1 MEYGERIRHI
11 REALSLSQSELAER
25 LGVNKQMISDIERG
39 KQKRFSPQ
47 IEQKLIDL
55 FNINESWLLRGEGE
69 AFKKNGVKCEGLSAE
84 EEVILKYF
92 NKVPE
97 DRRLEAVACIL
108 NCIREFS

>member
-39 KQKRFSPQ
+39 KQKRFSPH
-47 IEQKLIDL
+47 IEQKLIDI
-55 FNINESWLLRGEGE
+55 FNISEPWLLKGEGE
-69 AFKKNGVKCEGLSAE
+69 PFKNFGTRTSTLTIE
-84 EEVILKYF
+84 EELILKYF
-92 NKVPE
+92 KQVPQE
-97 DRRLEAVACIL
+97 RRLDAVSCIL